1 MSLEN
6 YKRFS
11 LFRVNTL
18 NSITTKRKKEDVLK
32 DIDYTLG
39 RIANSIQKGYTLSN
53 QHVGDDDYRPY
64 PYFNIAWSS
73 INNDRDLVVRIS
85 RRVPKVCSIYTLE
98 INEDNWYQFLMW
110 ATKWKV
116 KKPETLSE
124 CEDNDFYQRW
134 W

>member
-53 QHVGDDDYRPY
+53 QHVGVDDYRPY